1 MQKEQN
7 VFKSINSSLNKTIM
21 YKTNIITKI
30 TNVLVVLATIIS
42 LSACNK
48 NDSNVTANGSIQ
60 YTLDG
65 NTYTQTDN
73 INAVFIS
80 GKFQGLTDDN
90 LDAKVGD
97 SQDITIS
104 VGTTYSGIRLYF
116 KVNGNVYGSG
126 AIAANKVTFSKNETN
141 LLEGTFEGTVR
152 LDGDSA
158 NPAKNITGKFTV
170 KDFTRI

>member
-1 MQKEQN
+1 
-7 VFKSINSSLNKTIM
+7 M

-30 TNVLVVLATIIS
+30 TNVLIVAVTIIS

-48 NDSNVTANGSIQ
+48 NDSNTSVNGNIQ

-80 GKFQGLTDDN
+80 GKFQGLTDEN
-90 LDAKVGD
+90 LEAKVGD
-97 SQDITIS
+97 SEDISITT
-104 VGTTYSGIRLYF
+104 GTTYNSIHWFF
-116 KVNGNVYGSG
+116 KINGNIYSSTAGSTSL
-126 AIAANKVTFSKNETN
+126 NKITFTKNETN
-141 LLEGTFEGTVR
+141 LLEGTFEGIVK
-152 LDGDSA
+152 LDGDIS